1 MPENPGIL
9 AGGGEE
15 LGEGDDNQLTQRH
28 HARLVHLLYCTR
40 CSIVHTKFYKII
52 FWSESCKKCGPCVK
66 KS

>member
-28 HARLVHLLYCTR
+28 HARLVHLLQCTR
-40 CSIVHTKFYKII
+40 CIIVHPEFFK
-52 FWSESCKKCGPCVK
+52 
-66 KS
+66 